1 MMASHMMASHM
12 MDVIIVDDEPGAR
25 RTLRECCAREPDLNI
40 VGEFGDARSALE
52 AIRARP
58 PHLLF
63 LDIQIDTQNGVA
75 LARALDPDTLPMI
88 VFVTAYHD
96 YALEAF
102 EVSAVD
108 YLLKPFDDDRFRKT
122 LARVRR
128 RREAESSL
136 DRSSVLSTVLAQ
148 LERGARAGSD
158 SRPRILAESGSRMHM
173 LDVAQVEVVEAD
185 RNYVKLT
192 VGRETFHA
200 RSTLQQAEKS
210 LQSQPLQRISRSCLV
225 NMNHVREISRT
236 PRGDFILVLA
246 GGSTVTSS
254 EGFRDSVRQYLE
266 RLKLSPLGRDSGE
279 TVTGSG

>member
-1 MMASHMMASHM
+1 M
-12 MDVIIVDDEPGAR
+12 MDVMIVDDEPGAR

-63 LDIQIDTQNGVA
+63 LDIQIDTQNGVV
-75 LARALDPDTLPMI
+75 LARSLDPDTLPMI

-108 YLLKPFDDDRFRKT
+108 YLLKPFDDERFRKT

-128 RREAESSL
+128 RREAESGL
-136 DRSSVLSTVLAQ
+136 DRSSMLSSVLAQ
-148 LERGARAGSD
+148 LERGARAAAD
-158 SRPRILAESGSRMHM
+158 SHPRILAESGSRMHM
-173 LDVAQVEVVEAD
+173 LDAAQVEVIESD

-236 PRGDFILVLA
+236 PRGDFILVMV
-246 GGSTVTSS
+246 GGTTVTSS

-266 RLKLSPLGRDSGE
+266 RLKLNPLGRESGDIGP
-279 TVTGSG
+279 GSG